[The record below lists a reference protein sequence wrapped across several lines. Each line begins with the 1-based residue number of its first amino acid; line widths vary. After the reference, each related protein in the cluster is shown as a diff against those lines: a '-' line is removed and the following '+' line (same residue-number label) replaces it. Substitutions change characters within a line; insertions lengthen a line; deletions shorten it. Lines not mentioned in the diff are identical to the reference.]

1 MGASPIVAT
10 MIPRRFRILSSSS
23 IMTELGIKD
32 TYGVFFPDFGTFI
45 IMSEERGI
53 DEFDGCPE
61 DVEWLD

>member
-1 MGASPIVAT
+1 
-10 MIPRRFRILSSSS
+10 
-23 IMTELGIKD
+23 MTELGIKD